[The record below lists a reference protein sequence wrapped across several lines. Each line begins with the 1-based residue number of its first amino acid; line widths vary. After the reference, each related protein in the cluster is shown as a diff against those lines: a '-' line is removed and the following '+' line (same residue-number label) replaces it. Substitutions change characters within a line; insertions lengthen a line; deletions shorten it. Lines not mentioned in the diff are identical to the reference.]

1 MNPTSIV
8 LTTIATVLQLI
19 NAAEP
24 DIAAIINLFRNN
36 AETLEQYLTD
46 ADATENSEIIDLN
59 KKIKS

>member
-1 MNPTSIV
+1 VNPTSIV